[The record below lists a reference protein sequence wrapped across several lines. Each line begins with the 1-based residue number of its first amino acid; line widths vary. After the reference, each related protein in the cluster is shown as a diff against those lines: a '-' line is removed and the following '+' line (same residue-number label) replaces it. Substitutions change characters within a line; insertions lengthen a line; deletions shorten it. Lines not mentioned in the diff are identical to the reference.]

1 MFSID
6 LIELAAKV
14 NDIQNEKLKYYLS
27 LKDTNDIAL
36 KTSNILIFHFEYH

>member
-36 KTSNILIFHFEYH
+36 KPLIESFNKNEFY